1 VKCWILPDVICRASP
16 ADASR
21 PTYGEEKSPRN
32 PGLQLGG
39 LLAVAAPIFSDS
51 SINASARVDKSLNV
65 LNPGAVIF
73 N

>member
-1 VKCWILPDVICRASP
+1 MQAAPHTEKKNRRGIP
-16 ADASR
+16 AFSLA
-21 PTYGEEKSPRN
+21 
-32 PGLQLGG
+32 G

-51 SINASARVDKSLNV
+51 SINASVRVDKSLNV